1 MKKSIL
7 ILALLMPLSAQSTQ
21 TDTDVSKDERQ
32 RFEDTRYHK
41 TEPIAA
47 RKYREYKSRQQKVD
61 KQQMTK
67 KQKVKSVV
75 RFAVIAG
82 VSYYVGY
89 HQGQHEKH
97 GMKRRPYMG
106 DKK

>member
-1 MKKSIL
+1 MKKAIL
-7 ILALLMPLSAQSTQ
+7 ILALMMPLSAQSTQ
-21 TDTDVSKDERQ
+21 TDTEVSKDERQ
-32 RFEDTRYHK
+32 RFEDSRNHQ

-75 RFAVIAG
+75 RLAVIAG
-82 VSYYVGY
+82 VAYYVGY
-89 HQGQHEKH
+89 HEGEKH
-97 GMKRRPYMG
+97 SKPMGRRFPMG

>member
-1 MKKSIL
+1 M
-7 ILALLMPLSAQSTQ
+7 MPLSAQSTE
-21 TDTDVSKDERQ
+21 TDTEVSKDERQ
-32 RFEDTRYHK
+32 RFEDSRNHQ

-75 RFAVIAG
+75 RLAVIAG

>member
-1 MKKSIL
+1 
-7 ILALLMPLSAQSTQ
+7 MPLSAQSTE
-21 TDTDVSKDERQ
+21 TDTEVSKDERQ
-32 RFEDTRYHK
+32 RFEDSRNYQ

-61 KQQMTK
+61 KRQMTK

-75 RFAVIAG
+75 RLAVIAG
-82 VSYYVGY
+82 VAYYVGY

>member
-1 MKKSIL
+1 M
-7 ILALLMPLSAQSTQ
+7 MPLSAQSTQ
-21 TDTDVSKDERQ
+21 TNTEVSKDERQ
-32 RFEDTRYHK
+32 RFEDSRNHQ
-41 TEPIAA
+41 TEPIAS
-47 RKYREYKSRQQKVD
+47 RKYREYKARQQKVD
-61 KQQMTK
+61 KQRMSK

-75 RFAVIAG
+75 SLAVIAG